1 MSNDARTNELA
12 QALVASVPGAGAKL
26 AQLQDRRKTIA
37 AEKKDNK
44 KQIRNETRKRQRLVK
59 SAKKLSREELL
70 QVLALQIKDQ
80 K

>member
-1 MSNDARTNELA
+1 MSSDSRTNELA

-26 AQLQDRRKTIA
+26 AQLQEKRKSIA
-37 AEKKDNK
+37 SEKKENK

-70 QVLALQIKDQ
+70 QVLALQMTEQ
-80 K
+80 R